1 MTKFSI
7 DEIREALRRKMGVIK
22 LSGNQAASQ
31 IGVSSATISNILL
44 SQLETEKLA
53 KISDAMWRKVAS
65 WCGYGMAWH
74 TAETIG
80 YTRVMDICRHAQTK
94 GISKAIS
101 DEPGS
106 GKTWALTSYAASNR
120 NCYFIACK
128 EHWTVKSFVE
138 KLMKAIGMQIF
149 VGTITE
155 KIDAII
161 EYLNGKISP
170 LLIIDEADKL
180 RDRALIIIKTLYD
193 EVRTGIVLAGTP
205 FFEIRILKGCRQ
217 NKMGYKEIFSR
228 VGGEFYHLGL
238 IGQDEVFQICAIN
251 NIKEEKVIR
260 AIAREAKG
268 DLRRV
273 KAAIELYELK
283 LSKKEEELCEQ
294 QV

>member
-7 DEIREALRRKMGVIK
+7 DEIREALRRKMDVIE
-22 LSGNQAASQ
+22 LNDNQAAKQ

-53 KISDAMWRKVAS
+53 KINDAMWRKVAS
-65 WCGYGMAWH
+65 WCGYGMAWY

-80 YTRVMDICRHAQTK
+80 YTRVMDICRHAQNK
-94 GISKAIS
+94 GISKAIT

-106 GKTWALTSYAASNR
+106 GKTWALTSYKASNR
-120 NCYFIACK
+120 NCFFIACK

-138 KLMKAIGMQIF
+138 KLMKAIGMQVF

-155 KIDAII
+155 KVDAII

-238 IGQDEVFQICAIN
+238 IGEDEVFQICAIN

-283 LSKKEEELCEQ
+283 LSKKEEESCEK
-294 QV
+294 